1 MINGKKNKYMGV
13 CERKDRISELPESIL
28 HHILSFLPMKCIA
41 STSVLSRQ
49 WRIMNLC
56 DGNMPNI
63 KRLCLEL
70 DDQFDKSR
78 INGWISNAIRR
89 NAEEIYLEVQSEYI
103 LSFPLC
109 VFSSG
114 TLARLELEMN
124 CALQLPK
131 SVSLPS
137 LKSLVVSHVV
147 FINDNSSREFFSN
160 CPVLEDLVISSCRW
174 INMNVLCISAPAL
187 KWLSFDAENASGS
200 LDDIRVEI
208 HAPNLLFFRFWEY
221 VKRSYDLR
229 NFTSLTYAEI
239 DMFVDMSPF
248 TREQIYHSARELLGG
263 LSNVEHLKLSVDVFD
278 ALSFEG
284 NRINNLPK
292 FYNLTNLEATF
303 MFSCSS
309 NGVLL
314 DLLEISPNLESLVF
328 SEGLNPSETD
338 DDDTWKL
345 NLMTPCLLPKLTSIE
360 VQIFK
365 GTSRELILAIQ
376 FLKNARVLQR
386 MDIKF
391 SSSLSIIQKNKAM
404 EQLLTFPRGSPSC
417 VVNFL

>member
-1 MINGKKNKYMGV
+1 
-13 CERKDRISELPESIL
+13 
-28 HHILSFLPMKCIA
+28 
-41 STSVLSRQ
+41 
-49 WRIMNLC
+49 
-56 DGNMPNI
+56 
-63 KRLCLEL
+63 
-70 DDQFDKSR
+70 
-78 INGWISNAIRR
+78 
-89 NAEEIYLEVQSEYI
+89 
-103 LSFPLC
+103 
-109 VFSSG
+109 
-114 TLARLELEMN
+114 
-124 CALQLPK
+124 
-131 SVSLPS
+131 
-137 LKSLVVSHVV
+137 
-147 FINDNSSREFFSN
+147 
-160 CPVLEDLVISSCRW
+160 
-174 INMNVLCISAPAL
+174 MNVLCISAPAL

-208 HAPNLLFFRFWEY
+208 HAPNLLFFRYWEY

-263 LSNVEHLKLSVDVFD
+263 LSNVDHLKLSVDVFD

-284 NRINNLPK
+284 YRINNLPK
-292 FYNLTNLEATF
+292 FYNLTYLEATF

-328 SEGLNPSETD
+328 SEGLNPSESD

-345 NLMTPCLLPKLTSIE
+345 NLMTPCLLPKLKSIE

-365 GTSRELILAIQ
+365 GTSRELVLVIQ
-376 FLKNARVLQR
+376 FLRDARVLQR
-386 MDIKF
+386 MNIKF
-391 SSSLSIIQKNKAM
+391 SSSLSITQKNKAM
-404 EQLLTFPRGSPSC
+404 EQLLTFPRGSPGC